1 MMRLTRI
8 WDDIGITGDQRVAR
22 KGVVLL
28 HLRNL
33 LDEMVNEEELL
44 KSRLVGN
51 IEKFTVDLSQL
62 AKELGVPLYKVDIW
76 ISFFKN
82 LYLLNVL
89 NALG

>member
-1 MMRLTRI
+1 MIRLTRI

-33 LDEMVNEEELL
+33 FDEMVNEEELL

-62 AKELGVPLYKVDIW
+62 ARELGVPHCKVGIW
-76 ISFFKN
+76 IGFYLFKS
-82 LYLLNVL
+82 LCC
-89 NALG
+89 